1 MIDQEL
7 MKLYKSNYMYSIAF
21 EFTKDPEDAFDLMQD
36 TYVKIMAKKSYY
48 KDIGKGLHG
57 WIKVVMKRIYLNNI
71 RGDVI
76 KNRALTT
83 YEEKYEP
90 HYDHDPTDLIYCKQM
105 IKVCKQK
112 EILKL
117 HVLGYRAE
125 DISEITGIK
134 KNTVFSKVRIMKE
147 RLRRYR

>member
-1 MIDQEL
+1 
-7 MKLYKSNYMYSIAF
+7 
-21 EFTKDPEDAFDLMQD
+21 
-36 TYVKIMAKKSYY
+36 
-48 KDIGKGLHG
+48 
-57 WIKVVMKRIYLNNI
+57 
-71 RGDVI
+71 
-76 KNRALTT
+76 
-83 YEEKYEP
+83 
-90 HYDHDPTDLIYCKQM
+90 M